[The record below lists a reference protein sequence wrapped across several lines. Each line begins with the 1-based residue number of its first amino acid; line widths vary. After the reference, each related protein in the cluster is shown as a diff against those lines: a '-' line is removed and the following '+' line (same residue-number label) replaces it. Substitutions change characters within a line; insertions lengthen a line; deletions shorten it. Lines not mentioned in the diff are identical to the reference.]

1 MDEAPECG
9 AKYLNKKTGVGH
21 ECGLD
26 KGHEGNHRCVLCGGE
41 WVDLMEALVKSL
53 NPQRGAGK

>member
-1 MDEAPECG
+1 MDQAPECG
-9 AKYLNKKTGVGH
+9 AKYLNKKTGREHV
-21 ECGLD
+21 CS
-26 KGHEGNHRCVLCGGE
+26 KAPGHEGPHRCPLCGGE